1 MKILVSG
8 SSGLV
13 GTAVVET
20 LARDGHTVCRL
31 KRPENGTR
39 PNKQFAAAA
48 GGSRASEPTVRWDP
62 VSGNFDAAS
71 AEGADAVVHLAGA
84 SIAQGRWNSA
94 RKRLLRSSRVDATRH
109 LVSALSKLARPPQ
122 VIVAAA
128 AIGYYGDRGDEELT
142 EQSAPG
148 TDFLAMLGRDWE
160 AEAARAEQFG
170 ARTVMLR
177 FGVVLST
184 QGGALPRMLPP
195 FRMGVGGRLGSGKQ
209 WMSWLTLDEAVGLV
223 RHALGNPQVRGP
235 VNAVAPNPVRNE
247 DFTRILGRVLH
258 RPTIFPVPAAALRLL
273 LGEMAE
279 ALLLSSQRVLPAKL
293 KALGYSFL
301 QPELEPALNA
311 LLRHAV

>member
-94 RKRLLRSSRVDATRH
+94 RKRVLRSSRVDATRH

-122 VIVAAA
+122 LIVAAA
-128 AIGYYGDRGDEELT
+128 AIGYYGDCGDEELT

-148 TDFLAMLGRDWE
+148 TDFLAMLARDWE

-184 QGGALPRMLPP
+184 RGGALPRMLPP

-209 WMSWLTLDEAVGLV
+209 WMSWLIEEAVGLV

-258 RPTIFPVPAAALRLL
+258 RPTIFPVPAAALRFL

>member
-1 MKILVSG
+1 M
-8 SSGLV
+8 
-13 GTAVVET
+13 
-20 LARDGHTVCRL
+20 LA
-31 KRPENGTR
+31 
-39 PNKQFAAAA
+39 
-48 GGSRASEPTVRWDP
+48 
-62 VSGNFDAAS
+62 
-71 AEGADAVVHLAGA
+71 
-84 SIAQGRWNSA
+84 
-94 RKRLLRSSRVDATRH
+94 
-109 LVSALSKLARPPQ
+109 
-122 VIVAAA
+122 
-128 AIGYYGDRGDEELT
+128 
-142 EQSAPG
+142 
-148 TDFLAMLGRDWE
+148 RDWE

>member
-122 VIVAAA
+122 VIVAAS

-148 TDFLAMLGRDWE
+148 TDILAML
-160 AEAARAEQFG
+160 ARQFG

-184 QGGALPRMLPP
+184 RGGALPRMLPP